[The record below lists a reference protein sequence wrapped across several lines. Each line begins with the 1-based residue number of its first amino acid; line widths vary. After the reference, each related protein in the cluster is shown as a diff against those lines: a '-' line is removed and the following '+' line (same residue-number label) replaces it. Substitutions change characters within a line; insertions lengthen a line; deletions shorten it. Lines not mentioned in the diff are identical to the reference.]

1 MREKELYKYVK
12 EYFEG
17 KKYRVFIEAPLFSS
31 MRADILALSPIK
43 REIVIVEV
51 KLNKFKVALAQAY
64 RSVFFSDYVYLA
76 FPMKYAEY
84 VKQFYKHVLSHT
96 CVGIMGIDNR
106 VKVLIRPKRSKFLSL
121 NLKKYILEQYLNI
134 IKDKEVR

>member
-1 MREKELYKYVK
+1 MRERELYKYVK
-12 EYFEG
+12 EYFEE

-43 REIVIVEV
+43 REIITVEV

-64 RSVFFSDYVYLA
+64 RRVFFSDYVYLA

-84 VKQFYKHVLSHT
+84 VKRSYKYVLSNA
-96 CVGIMGIDNR
+96 CVGIMGIDNN
-106 VKVLIRPKRSKFLSL
+106 VKVLVRPKRSKFLSL
-121 NLKKYILEQYLNI
+121 
-134 IKDKEVR
+134 